1 MNFQKKDY
9 NYGNFRNQG
18 TGGYDLPDDYKIII
32 YPFDKYEIKIKLTPS
47 NEFIGIIEIKVNKE
61 FLSHKQK
68 ITSKGFHDVD
78 EFYLEEEE

>member
-61 FLSHKQK
+61 FLSYEQK
-68 ITSKGFHDVD
+68 ITPKGFHDVD
-78 EFYLEEEE
+78 EFYPEEET